1 MLCARK
7 RRVSSSPGCGFRLA
21 ETATERRAGPRRVA
35 DGDGCHCV
43 SSGPPSQPVAPMG
56 NGDEAADPLVQLP
69 TDGQTP
75 SRRGRSRKPRG
86 ETAELQRAA
95 GACTFGRLF
104 SISRHFIVVAK
115 FSHARENVA
124 LRVQSSTRASQCHL
138 NAVRGYPQGKG
149 GATTTWR
156 PATPSHSHWVV
167 AMDPNPNVSSQ

>member
-35 DGDGCHCV
+35 DGDGCQLRTTI
-43 SSGPPSQPVAPMG
+43 STGGS
-56 NGDEAADPLVQLP
+56 NGGEAADP
-69 TDGQTP
+69 P
-75 SRRGRSRKPRG
+75 SATANGWTNPFRRGRSRKPRG